1 MEKIDV
7 FAHVLLPNYYGKMLN
22 IDSTISSTYA
32 FTNIESLKDLSV
44 RRKLWNGTTK
54 QIVSYANINAE
65 DYCNPEESARLCR
78 EANKELINCVRE
90 NNDMFPYGIG
100 MLPFNNVE
108 ESLHI
113 LDEIASSKELVG
125 VQVFTRHLGKSIA
138 DKEYLPILK
147 KCARLGLLVLLH
159 PVFDPRKP
167 DNNIVF
173 SWEYELSLAM
183 LDLVNADIFNK
194 CPNIKI
200 IVHHAGAMI
209 PFFAGRIDNIMKDKK
224 DDFKKFY
231 VDTAILGNTRGLEL
245 AVYYFGTDNVLYGTD
260 APFGIMPNGATKE
273 IESAID
279 QLPISLE
286 DKEKIYFM
294 NLQKLL
300 KKMQ

>member
-1 MEKIDV
+1 
-7 FAHVLLPNYYGKMLN
+7 MLK
-22 IDSTISSTYA
+22 IDSTIPTTYA

-54 QIVSYANINAE
+54 QIISYANINAE

-78 EANKELINCVRE
+78 EANFELINCVKE

-108 ESLHI
+108 ESLRI

-125 VQVFTRHLGKSIA
+125 IQVFTRHLGKSIA

-173 SWEYELSLAM
+173 SWEYELSQAM
-183 LDLVNADIFNK
+183 LDLVNANIFTK

-224 DDFKKFY
+224 DEFKKFY
-231 VDTAILGNTRGLEL
+231 VDTAILGNTKALEL
-245 AVYYFGTDNVLYGTD
+245 AVYYFGIDKVLYGTD
-260 APFGIMPNGATKE
+260 APFGIMPNGATKQ

-279 QLPISLE
+279 ELPFSNEI
-286 DKEKIYFM
+286 KEKIYFK
-294 NLQKLL
+294 NLQRLL
-300 KKMQ
+300 KERRQR